1 MTLEK
6 EMKLIR
12 EIAQAVKEI
21 GGTMYFVGGFVRDRL
36 IGKASKDI
44 DVEIHGITEA
54 QVVAV
59 LSTFGFVDKIGASF
73 GVYLIKGVDID
84 FALPRTEIKTGDL
97 HTDFDVTVDPFIGTV
112 GASRRRDFTMNALM
126 EDVLTGELIDHFGG
140 REDISN
146 RVIRLVDE
154 ETFKEDALRVL
165 RAVQFSARFGFEIEF
180 HTRNVMADM
189 DLHHLAKERVYE
201 EIRKG
206 MTKGSPKDF
215 VKGLKLFPN
224 IKALMPSVKQ
234 IHAEYTVPGQEFPI
248 NVAMMGLSLPEEGF
262 KQLLVDFVQQKQERK
277 TAIACKKFL
286 FDMMTCESTERAM
299 ATLISKHQAFLKQEA
314 NGVEILFLT
323 ERFIEEDTSEL
334 FVRVDEKRRA
344 CPLQVDG
351 RWLIANGLNPS
362 PAFAS
367 QLHQAEV
374 MAWLGAESE
383 EIIKTVVGE
392 KMIVN

>member
-1 MTLEK
+1 MKK
-6 EMKLIR
+6 EMELIR
-12 EIAQAVKEI
+12 EIAQAINEI

-44 DVEIHGITEA
+44 DVEIHGITEE
-54 QVVAV
+54 QVVDV
-59 LSTFGFVDKIGASF
+59 LSKFGAVDKIGATF

-84 FALPRTEIKTGDL
+84 FALPRTEEKTGDL

-126 EDVLTGELIDHFGG
+126 EDVLSGEVIDHFGG
-140 REDISN
+140 GADIAN
-146 RVIRLVDE
+146 RVIRMVDE
-154 ETFKEDALRVL
+154 ETFKEDALRVF

-180 HTRNVMADM
+180 NTRNVMADM
-189 DLHHLAKERVYE
+189 DLRHLAKERVYE

-215 VKGLKLFPN
+215 VKRLKLFPN

-234 IHAEYTVPGQEFPI
+234 IHAEYTIPGQEFPI

-262 KQLLVDFVQQKQERK
+262 RQLLGDFLQQKQERK
-277 TAIACKKFL
+277 TAVACKKFV
-286 FDMMTCESTERAM
+286 FDMMTCDSTERAM
-299 ATLISKHQAFLKQEA
+299 ATLISKNKSFLKQEA
-314 NGVEILFLT
+314 DGVEILFLT
-323 ERFIEEDTSEL
+323 ERFFEEGISEL
-334 FVRVDEKRRA
+334 FVRVEEKRRT

-351 RWLIANGLNPS
+351 KWLIANGLKPS

-374 MAWLGAESE
+374 MAWLGAEPE
-383 EIIKTVVGE
+383 KIIQAVIGE